1 MLLTKNLYLI
11 PVELLTT
18 NISME
23 NPFSYTGIVRGDA
36 FCNRQT
42 EQTELLKFIKGSQ
55 NVLLY
60 SHRRYGKSSLIY
72 KLFNRLERQRPK
84 IDTLYVELYGTLSE
98 KDFVS
103 AILASLN
110 QIESKLEKLV
120 KLVRSAIRSVKLGM
134 SIDPITGSPGFS
146 VSFDSGYNEAM
157 LSNILGLLGRLS
169 EKRKLMVVFDEFQ
182 EIAGYKKEGFEKR
195 LRAIIQQHGNISY
208 FFCGSQRHILTE
220 VFTNKN
226 RAFYKLAQSYPLAK
240 IQTDHYVPWARE
252 LFLKGG
258 HKIEAELVEEI
269 VARCDNHP
277 MYVQQFLFYLW
288 EEKVTEFSID
298 TVDEIEL
305 KILRSSQN
313 EFLNLWDSLTLNQK
327 KTLKLILL
335 TGGKEMFY
343 ANALQAVDLNAGS
356 QVTRSLEK
364 LLGDDIVLKND
375 EYKIQDVM
383 FMKWIQTFLLK

>member
-1 MLLTKNLYLI
+1 
-11 PVELLTT
+11 
-18 NISME
+18 ME
-23 NPFSYTGIVRGDA
+23 NPFSYTGIVRGSA

-98 KDFVS
+98 KDFVT
-103 AILASLN
+103 ATLASLN

-120 KLVRSAIRSVKLGM
+120 KLVRGSIRSVKLGV
-134 SIDPITGSPGFS
+134 SIDPITGLPGVS
-146 VSFDSGYNEAM
+146 VSFDSAYNDSM
-157 LSNILGLLGRLS
+157 LSNVLGLLGSIS

-182 EIAGYKKEGFEKR
+182 EIAGYKQKGFEKR
-195 LRAIIQQHGNISY
+195 LRAIIQQHQNISY

-220 VFTNKN
+220 IFTNKN
-226 RAFYKLAQSYPLAK
+226 RAFYKLAQSYPLDK
-240 IQTDHYVPWARE
+240 IRTDQYVPWAQK
-252 LFLKGG
+252 LFIKKGI
-258 HKIEAELVEEI
+258 KIEAQLVEEI
-269 VARCDNHP
+269 VFRCENHP

-288 EEKVTEFSID
+288 EEEKVTEFSID

-305 KILRSSQN
+305 RILQSSQN
-313 EFLNLWDSLTLNQK
+313 EFWNLWDSLTLNQK

-335 TGGKEMFY
+335 TGGREMFY

-364 LLGDDIVLKND
+364 LVGDDIVLKND
-375 EYKIQDVM
+375 DYKIQDVM
-383 FMKWIQTFLLK
+383 FKKWIQTFLLK

>member
-1 MLLTKNLYLI
+1 
-11 PVELLTT
+11 
-18 NISME
+18 ME

-42 EQTELLKFIKGSQ
+42 EQTDLLKFIKGSQ

-134 SIDPITGSPGFS
+134 SIDPITGSPGVS

-195 LRAIIQQHGNISY
+195 LRAIIQQHENISY

-277 MYVQQFLFYLW
+277 MYVQQFLFHLW
-288 EEKVTEFSID
+288 EQKDTKLSID
-298 TVDEIEL
+298 TIDKIEL
-305 KILRSSQN
+305 RILQGIHN

-364 LLGDDIVLKND
+364 LVGNDIVLRND
-375 EYKIQDVM
+375 DYRIQDVM
-383 FMKWIQTFLLK
+383 FKKWIQTFLLK

>member
-1 MLLTKNLYLI
+1 
-11 PVELLTT
+11 
-18 NISME
+18 
-23 NPFSYTGIVRGDA
+23 
-36 FCNRQT
+36 
-42 EQTELLKFIKGSQ
+42 
-55 NVLLY
+55 
-60 SHRRYGKSSLIY
+60 
-72 KLFNRLERQRPK
+72 
-84 IDTLYVELYGTLSE
+84 
-98 KDFVS
+98 
-103 AILASLN
+103 
-110 QIESKLEKLV
+110 
-120 KLVRSAIRSVKLGM
+120 
-134 SIDPITGSPGFS
+134 
-146 VSFDSGYNEAM
+146 M

-195 LRAIIQQHGNISY
+195 LRAIIQQHENISY

-220 VFTNKN
+220 VFTNNN

-240 IQTDHYVPWARE
+240 IQTDDYVPWVRE
-252 LFLKGG
+252 LFLKDGN
-258 HKIEAELVEEI
+258 KIEAELVEEI
-269 VARCDNHP
+269 VARCENHP

-298 TVDEIEL
+298 TVDEMEL

-356 QVTRSLEK
+356 QVTRSLQK
-364 LLGDDIVLKND
+364 LIGDDIVLKND

>member
-1 MLLTKNLYLI
+1 
-11 PVELLTT
+11 
-18 NISME
+18 ME
-23 NPFSYTGIVRGDA
+23 NPFNYTGIVRGDA
-36 FCNRQT
+36 FCNRQI
-42 EQTELLKFIKGSQ
+42 EQAELLKFIKGSQ

-72 KLFNRLERQRPK
+72 KLFKRLERQRLK
-84 IDTLYVELYGTLSE
+84 INMLYVELYGTLSE

-103 AILASLN
+103 AILSSLN

-134 SIDPITGSPGFS
+134 LIDPITGSPGVS

-157 LSNILGLLGRLS
+157 LGNVLGLLGSFS
-169 EKRKLMVVFDEFQ
+169 ENRKLMVVFDEFQ
-182 EIAGYKKEGFEKR
+182 EIAGYKQEGFEKR
-195 LRAIIQQHGNISY
+195 LRAIIQQHENISY

-220 VFTNKN
+220 IFANKN

-240 IQTDHYVPWARE
+240 IQTDQYIPWAQN
-252 LFLKGG
+252 LFLKAGN
-258 HKIEAELVEEI
+258 KIKAELIEEI
-269 VARCDNHP
+269 VARCEHHP

-288 EEKVTEFSID
+288 EEKVTELSID

-305 KILRSSQN
+305 RILQCSQN

-327 KTLKLILL
+327 KTLKRIIL

-343 ANALQAVDLNAGS
+343 AKALRAVDLNAGS

-364 LLGDDIVLKND
+364 LVANDIVIKNGD
-375 EYKIQDVM
+375 FKIQDVM
-383 FMKWIQTFLLK
+383 FKKWIQVFLLK

>member
-1 MLLTKNLYLI
+1 MK
-11 PVELLTT
+11 
-18 NISME
+18 
-23 NPFSYTGIVRGDA
+23 NPFSYTAIVRGDA

-42 EQTELLKFIKGSQ
+42 EQTQLLKFIKGSQ

-72 KLFNRLERQRPK
+72 KLFNRLERRRPK

-98 KDFVS
+98 KDFVA

-120 KLVRSAIRSVKLGM
+120 KLVQGAIRSIKLGM
-134 SIDPITGSPGFS
+134 SIDPVTGSPGIT

-157 LSNILGLLGRLS
+157 LINVLGFLGSIS

-182 EIAGYKKEGFEKR
+182 EIANYKQEGFEKR
-195 LRAIIQQHGNISY
+195 LRAVIQQHENISY
-208 FFCGSQRHILTE
+208 CFCGSQRHILTE
-220 VFTNKN
+220 IFTNKN
-226 RAFYKLAQSYPLAK
+226 RAFYKLAQSYPLSK
-240 IQTDHYVPWARE
+240 IQTDQYVPWAQE
-252 LFLKGG
+252 LFLKKGI
-258 HKIEAELVEEI
+258 KIEAQLVEEI
-269 VARCDNHP
+269 VSRCENHP

-288 EEKVTEFSID
+288 EEKVTEPNID

-305 KILRSSQN
+305 RILQGSQN

-327 KTLKLILL
+327 KTLKLIIL
-335 TGGKEMFY
+335 TGGREMFY

-356 QVTRSLEK
+356 QVTRALEK
-364 LLGDDIVLKND
+364 LVGDDIVLKND
-375 EYKIQDVM
+375 DYKIQDVM
-383 FMKWIQTFLLK
+383 FKKWIQAFLLK

>member
-1 MLLTKNLYLI
+1 MK
-11 PVELLTT
+11 
-18 NISME
+18 
-23 NPFSYTGIVRGDA
+23 NPFSYTAIVRGDA

-42 EQTELLKFIKGSQ
+42 EQTQLLKFIKGSQ

-72 KLFNRLERQRPK
+72 KLFNRLERRRPK

-98 KDFVS
+98 KDFVA

-120 KLVRSAIRSVKLGM
+120 KLVQGAIRSIKLGM
-134 SIDPITGSPGFS
+134 SIDPVTGSPGIT

-157 LSNILGLLGRLS
+157 LINVLGFLGSIS

-182 EIAGYKKEGFEKR
+182 EIAGYKQKGFEKR
-195 LRAIIQQHGNISY
+195 LRAIIQQHENISY

-220 VFTNKN
+220 IFTNKN
-226 RAFYKLAQSYPLAK
+226 RAFYKLAQSYPLSK
-240 IQTDHYVPWARE
+240 IQTDQYVPWAQE
-252 LFLKGG
+252 LFLKKGI
-258 HKIEAELVEEI
+258 KIEAQLVEEI
-269 VARCDNHP
+269 VSRCENHP

-288 EEKVTEFSID
+288 EEKVTEPNID

-305 KILRSSQN
+305 RILQGSQN

-335 TGGKEMFY
+335 TGGREMFY
-343 ANALQAVDLNAGS
+343 ANALQAVDLKAGS

-364 LLGDDIVLKND
+364 LVGDDIVLKND
-375 EYKIQDVM
+375 GYKIQDVM
-383 FMKWIQTFLLK
+383 FNKWIQTFLLK

>member
-1 MLLTKNLYLI
+1 
-11 PVELLTT
+11 
-18 NISME
+18 ME

-42 EQTELLKFIKGSQ
+42 EQKELLKFIKGSQ

-60 SHRRYGKSSLIY
+60 SHRRYGKSSLIH

-84 IDTLYVELYGTLSE
+84 IDTLYVDLYGTLSE

-103 AILASLN
+103 AILTGLN

-134 SIDPITGSPGFS
+134 SIDPITGSPGIS

-157 LSNILGLLGRLS
+157 LGNILGLLGRLS

-195 LRAIIQQHGNISY
+195 LRATIQQHENISY

-240 IQTDHYVPWARE
+240 IHTDHYVPWARE
-252 LFLKGG
+252 LFLKGSQ
-258 HKIEAELVEEI
+258 KIEAELVKEI
-269 VARCDNHP
+269 VARCENHP

-356 QVTRSLEK
+356 QVTRSLQK
-364 LLGDDIVLKND
+364 LIGDDVVLKND
-375 EYKIQDVM
+375 GYKIQDVM